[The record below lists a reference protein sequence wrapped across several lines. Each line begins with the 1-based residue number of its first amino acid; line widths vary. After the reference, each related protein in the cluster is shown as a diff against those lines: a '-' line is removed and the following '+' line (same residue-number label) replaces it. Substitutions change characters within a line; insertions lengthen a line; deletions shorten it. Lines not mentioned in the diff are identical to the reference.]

1 MNTSHKK
8 FILVINYLKG
18 GEEMSIDLGKVI
30 TAMVTPFNDQLEVD
44 YNQAVKLAE
53 RLIKEGTDTV
63 LLSGTTGE
71 SPTVATEEKLHL
83 FEQVTKALKGKALI
97 MAGTGD
103 NDTKYSIEFSKEA
116 EKLGVDCLLLVVP
129 YYNKPSQESLYAHYK
144 AIANAVSL
152 PVVLYNV
159 PSRTVTNLEPAT
171 VARLSQIDNIIG
183 VKEAC
188 GNMDQVSNLKMLV
201 PEDFKI
207 YSGDDSLT
215 LPMLSLG
222 CHGVTSV
229 ASHVVGKEIQEMIT
243 LFMEGKLSEA
253 RELHYKLLPVF
264 KAMFITTNP
273 APVKAA
279 VNMTGLDVGSLRLP
293 LLDVNQEQKQL
304 IYEELKAFRSV
315 SM

>member
-1 MNTSHKK
+1 
-8 FILVINYLKG
+8 
-18 GEEMSIDLGKVI
+18 MSIDLGKVI

>member
-1 MNTSHKK
+1 MSY
-8 FILVINYLKG
+8 ILKG
-18 GEEMSIDLGKVI
+18 GEKMSINLGKVI
-30 TAMVTPFNDQLEVD
+30 TAMVTPFNDQLGVD
-44 YNQAVKLAE
+44 YVQAVKLAE
-53 RLIKEGTDTV
+53 RLANEGTDTV

-71 SPTVATEEKLHL
+71 SPTLTTDEKLHL
-83 FEQVTKALKGKALI
+83 FEQVTKALKGKVPI
-97 MAGTGD
+97 MAGTGG
-103 NDTKYSIEFSKEA
+103 NDTKSSIELSKEA

-129 YYNKPSQESLYAHYK
+129 YYNKPTQESLYTHYK
-144 AIANAVSL
+144 AIANSVSL
-152 PVVLYNV
+152 PVLLYNV
-159 PSRTVTNLEPAT
+159 PSRTVTNLEPST

-188 GNMDQVSNLKMLV
+188 GNMDQVSELKMLV

-207 YSGDDSLT
+207 YCGDDSLT

-229 ASHVVGKEIQEMIT
+229 AAHVVGKEIQEMIT

-264 KAMFITTNP
+264 KAMFITTSP

-279 VNMTGLDVGSLRLP
+279 VNMTGIDVGSLRLP
-293 LLDVNQEQKQL
+293 LLEADSKEKQL
-304 IYEELKAFRSV
+304 VYERLKAFRDV
-315 SM
+315 NM

>member
-1 MNTSHKK
+1 
-8 FILVINYLKG
+8 
-18 GEEMSIDLGKVI
+18 MSINLGKVI
-30 TAMVTPFNDQLEVD
+30 TAMITPFNNQLEVD

-53 RLIKEGTDTV
+53 RLANEGTDTV

-71 SPTVATEEKLHL
+71 SPTLTTEEKLQL
-83 FEQVTKALKGKALI
+83 FEQVTKALKGKTPI
-97 MAGTGD
+97 MAGTGG
-103 NDTKYSIEFSKEA
+103 NDTKSSIELSKEA
-116 EKLGVDCLLLVVP
+116 EKVGVDCLLLVVP
-129 YYNKPSQESLYAHYK
+129 YYNKPTQDALYAHYK

-152 PVVLYNV
+152 PIVLYNV
-159 PSRTVTNLEPAT
+159 PSRTVTNMEPST
-171 VARLSQIDNIIG
+171 VTRLSQIDNIIG
-183 VKEAC
+183 IKEAC
-188 GNMDQVSNLKMLV
+188 GDMDQVSHLKMLV

-229 ASHVVGKEIQEMIT
+229 ASNVVGKEIQEMIT
-243 LFMEGKLSEA
+243 LFMEGKTKEA
-253 RELHYKLLPVF
+253 RELHYKLMPVF

-293 LLDVNQEQKQL
+293 LLEADPEHKQL
-304 IYEELKAFRSV
+304 VYEVLKVFRNV
-315 SM
+315 SI